1 MAELGALLLPAIG
14 NINRSLAHL
23 DYQVDYEQQAL
34 TDYDYRIANIATDL
48 RDGVRLAHFVEMFLL
63 SAQGLTPHEASEDS
77 AWQGHKHQVFTP
89 TRDRP
94 LSKQLKVPCV
104 G

>member
-1 MAELGALLLPAIG
+1 MLLPAIG

-48 RDGVRLAHFVEMFLL
+48 RDGVRLAHFVEMFPL
-63 SAQGLTPHEASEDS
+63 SAQGQTPHEASEGS